1 MSDSPTDPVSF
12 SPFSGEMLDAKR
24 LVPQAEVERRVD
36 KRKSWIF
43 AELANPDSDFPR
55 PIKCGRSNSWLLSEV
70 LNWIDAR
77 ILERDLAATP
87 SEGCRGLRS

>member
-1 MSDSPTDPVSF
+1 MIESPTHPASF
-12 SPFSGEMLDAKR
+12 SPVSGETLDAKR

-70 LNWIDAR
+70 LSWIDAR
-77 ILERDLAATP
+77 IAERDAGQKVAA
-87 SEGCRGLRS
+87 